1 MEEIIAYNKKQDE
14 ISQEICDRLLE
25 IISLELAGKAESKVW
40 HGAPVWFD
48 DGNPVAGYSVRK
60 DGVQLLFW
68 SGMSFD
74 EPALTRVGD
83 KYPTGEA
90 RYRAASDI
98 NESDVRRWLQ
108 KSLEFQWDY
117 KNIVKRRGEL
127 LPLKGVS

>member
-1 MEEIIAYNKKQDE
+1 MEEIIAYNQKQDAV
-14 ISQEICDRLLE
+14 SQEICDKLRQ
-25 IISLELAGKAESKVW
+25 IIDEELGSKTTCKVW

-74 EPALTRVGD
+74 EPALTQVGD
-83 KYPTGEA
+83 KYPTGQA
-90 RYRAASDI
+90 RYSAASDI
-98 NESDVRRWLQ
+98 NESDVRRWLG
-108 KSLEFQWDY
+108 KCLEFQWDY

-127 LPLKGVS
+127 LPLKGV

>member
-1 MEEIIAYNKKQDE
+1 MEEIIVYNKKQDE
-14 ISQEICDRLLE
+14 VAQEICDKLLE
-25 IISLELAGKAESKVW
+25 IIVDELGAKTTSKLW

-74 EPALTRVGD
+74 EPTLTRVGD

-90 RYRAASDI
+90 RYGAASDI

-108 KSLEFQWDY
+108 KSLKFQWDY

-127 LPLKGVS
+127 LPRMGVK